1 MDKID
6 LKKTLPSY
14 RARHGEFDVI
24 EVPPRAYLMINGHG
38 DPNTSPEFTSAV
50 ESLYPLAYALK
61 FLSKRELGRDYVVPP
76 LEGLWWAAD
85 MSAFTTARD
94 KSAWDFTLMLLV
106 PDWLDRAQVEEVA
119 EAVERK
125 SAPPRLRDVRFETL
139 DEGTCVQTLHIGP
152 FDAEA
157 EVLARLHDEV
167 IPDAGLTMTGRH
179 HEIYLS
185 DFRRTAPERLRTI
198 LRQPVRRRS
207 ERRPPVRR

>member
-61 FLSKRELGRDYVVPP
+61 FFSKRELGRDYIVPP

-106 PDWLDRAQVEEVA
+106 PDWLDRPQVEEVA

-167 IPDAGLTMTGRH
+167 IPDAGLMMTGKH

-207 ERRPPVRR
+207 ERHPPVRR

>member
-24 EVPPRAYLMINGHG
+24 EVPPRAYLMITGHG
-38 DPNTSPEFTSAV
+38 DPNSSPEFTSAV

-61 FLSKRELGRDYVVPP
+61 FFSKRELGRDYIVPP

-106 PDWLDRAQVEEVA
+106 PDWLDRPQVEEVA

-167 IPDAGLTMTGRH
+167 IPDAGLTMTGKH

>member
-14 RARHGEFDVI
+14 SARRGEFDVI
-24 EVPPRAYLMINGHG
+24 EVPPRAYLLINGHG
-38 DPNTSPEFTSAV
+38 DPNSSPEFTSAV

-61 FLSKRELGRDYVVPP
+61 FFSKRELDRDYVVPP
-76 LEGLWWAAD
+76 LEGLWWAED

-106 PDWLDRAQVEEVA
+106 PDWLDRAQIAQVA
-119 EAVERK
+119 EAVDRK

-157 EVLARLHDEV
+157 EVLAHLHDEV
-167 IPDAGLTMTGRH
+167 IPDAGMTMTGRH

-207 ERRPPVRR
+207 ERR

>member
-1 MDKID
+1 M
-6 LKKTLPSY
+6 PSY
-14 RARHGEFDVI
+14 SARRGEFDVI
-24 EVPPRAYLMINGHG
+24 EVPPRAYLLINGHG
-38 DPNTSPEFTSAV
+38 DPNSSPEFTSAV

-61 FLSKRELGRDYVVPP
+61 FFSKRELDRDYVVPP
-76 LEGLWWAAD
+76 LEGLWWAED

-106 PDWLDRAQVEEVA
+106 PDWLDRAQIAQVA
-119 EAVERK
+119 EAVDRK

-157 EVLARLHDEV
+157 EVLAHLHDEV
-167 IPDAGLTMTGRH
+167 IPDAGMTMTGRH

-207 ERRPPVRR
+207 ERR

>member
-38 DPNTSPEFTSAV
+38 DPNSSPEFTSAV

-61 FLSKRELGRDYVVPP
+61 FFSKRELGRDYVVPP

-106 PDWLDRAQVEEVA
+106 PDWLDRPQVEEVA

-167 IPDAGLTMTGRH
+167 IPDADLTMTGKH

-207 ERRPPVRR
+207 ERHPPVRR

>member
-106 PDWLDRAQVEEVA
+106 PNWLDRAQVEEVA

-167 IPDAGLTMTGRH
+167 IPDAGLMMTGKH

>member
-38 DPNTSPEFTSAV
+38 DPNSSPEFTSAV

-61 FLSKRELGRDYVVPP
+61 FFSKRELGRDYVVPP

-167 IPDAGLTMTGRH
+167 IPDAGLTMTGKH

>member
-38 DPNTSPEFTSAV
+38 DPNSSPEFTSAV

-76 LEGLWWAAD
+76 LEGLWWAED

-207 ERRPPVRR
+207 

>member
-14 RARHGEFDVI
+14 RARHGEFDVV

-38 DPNTSPEFTSAV
+38 DPNSSPEFTSAV
-50 ESLYPLAYALK
+50 ESLYSLAYALK
-61 FLSKRELGRDYVVPP
+61 FFSKRELGRDYVVPP

-119 EAVERK
+119 EAIERK

-157 EVLARLHDEV
+157 EVLAHLHDEV
-167 IPDAGLTMTGRH
+167 IPDAGLAMTGKH

-185 DFRRTAPERLRTI
+185 DFRRTAPDRLRTI